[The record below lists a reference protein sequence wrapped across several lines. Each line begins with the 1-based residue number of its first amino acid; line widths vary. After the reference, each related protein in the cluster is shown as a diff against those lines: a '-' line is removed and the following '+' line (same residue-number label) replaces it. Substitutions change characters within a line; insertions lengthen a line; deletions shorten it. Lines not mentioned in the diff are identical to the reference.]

1 MSMSLE
7 TKMNGVSGST
17 SRRNTPGLR
26 PVLARTAFVV
36 FAGLALSACSSLRES
51 NYTGSVAQTG
61 TEQYPI
67 SVERA
72 EVSLSLEVAP
82 GTQRLNSDQ
91 RARVSAF
98 VGQYRRSAGGRLS
111 VKAPSG
117 TVNEMAAL
125 SAVADIRLILP
136 ELGVPRGAVRYT
148 PYGNGSAG
156 DPPVVISYLGYRA
169 VASDCGNWSQ
179 DLSVT
184 RDNRLSPNFACAYQY
199 NIAAMVSDPRDFE
212 RARPMGPASTERR
225 GVVRDKYIRGEV
237 TAAETNDT
245 NVGTISEI
253 GQ

>member
-1 MSMSLE
+1 MSMEL
-7 TKMNGVSGST
+7 KMKTVSGRVGRVSSAYLPIVT
-17 SRRNTPGLR
+17 
-26 PVLARTAFVV
+26 RTAFVV
-36 FAGLALSACSSLRES
+36 FAGLALSACAAMRES
-51 NYTGSVAQTG
+51 NYTGSIAQTG

-67 SVERA
+67 SVERG
-72 EVSLSLEVAP
+72 EVSLALDVAP
-82 GTQRLNSDQ
+82 GTQRLTTSQ
-91 RARVSAF
+91 RAQVSTF
-98 VGQYRRSAGGRLS
+98 ISQYRRSAGGQLT

-125 SAVADIRLILP
+125 NAVADIRVVLAEHSIP
-136 ELGVPRGAVRYT
+136 QGAVRYT

-179 DLSVT
+179 NLAVT

-212 RARPMGPASTERR
+212 RARPMDPASTERR

-237 TAAETNDT
+237 TAAETND
-245 NVGTISEI
+245 NDQGTISEI